1 MDTFPKKLF
10 GLSTG
15 EEGVQRKER
24 IGTLSAYL
32 VGIHVVLDKFL
43 GSGSNKSTFQVS
55 AECLAEEF
63 PSGCVAKICKHTETN
78 DMEQKV
84 YERCERRLGDRNFLT
99 KTLFHR
105 VGGFTIQLQEC
116 CDTTD
121 QEAYCY
127 EPCSTETPDKKD
139 TKARME
145 ECRDRDLDIVD
156 LATSINVKV
165 KDFTKENIMR
175 TKATNVWKVSDFEF
189 DLVADDKKFD
199 PYTWK
204 SENMHLGTEIM
215 ANCVKEIKLKR
226 RQDKAAKTI
235 RAAARRSKR
244 GRRIP
249 RKLRI
254 TRNSQA
260 VTSGVPEETQDTQQT
275 VDRPFV
281 CDDGLLQR
289 LAAQMTLKE
298 EP

>member
-1 MDTFPKKLF
+1 M
-10 GLSTG
+10 
-15 EEGVQRKER
+15 
-24 IGTLSAYL
+24 
-32 VGIHVVLDKFL
+32 
-43 GSGSNKSTFQVS
+43 
-55 AECLAEEF
+55 
-63 PSGCVAKICKHTETN
+63 GCVAKICKHTETN

-121 QEAYCY
+121 QWAYCY
-127 EPCSTETPDKKD
+127 EPCSTENPDKTA

-204 SENMHLGTEIM
+204 SENMNLGTEIM
-215 ANCVKEIKLKR
+215 ANCYKAIKLKLGQKAKLAKAEARQKAKLAKAEARQKAKLAKADARQPKR
-226 RQDKAAKTI
+226 RHKK
-235 RAAARRSKR
+235 
-244 GRRIP
+244 P
-249 RKLRI
+249 RV
-254 TRNSQA
+254 TRDREP
-260 VTSGVPEETQDTQQT
+260 VTSGAPVETQDTQQT

-289 LAAQMTLKE
+289 LAAQMAPKTDV
-298 EP
+298 